1 MDDLAFFQRLI
12 NKLKNQKKM
21 FKISGLL
28 KVKNDT
34 VQVSEK
40 FSKREFVL
48 TDNSSMYPQDILFQ
62 LTQDKCAL
70 LDGFNPQEQI
80 EVSFNLRGREWTSP
94 QGEVKYFN
102 TLEAWRLERVGQPAM
117 GGGIPA
123 GGPTAMNLDPIASPA
138 GSTEPSDDD
147 DLPF

>member
-1 MDDLAFFQRLI
+1 
-12 NKLKNQKKM
+12 M
-21 FKISGLL
+21 FKITGTI
-28 KVKNDT
+28 KVMNPT

-48 TDNSSMYPQDILFQ
+48 TENTSQYPQDVLFQ
-62 LTQDKCAL
+62 AVQDRCAL
-70 LDGFNPQEQI
+70 LDTINIGEQV

-102 TLEAWRLERVGQPAM
+102 SLDAWRIEKVGQGM
-117 GGGIPA
+117 PA
-123 GGPTAMNLDPIASPA
+123 GGPSNMDLNAV
-138 GSTEPSDDD
+138 PSANPVDALLATNDETD

>member
-1 MDDLAFFQRLI
+1 
-12 NKLKNQKKM
+12 M
-21 FKISGLL
+21 FKISGTL
-28 KVKNDT
+28 KVKNGT

-48 TDNSSMYPQDILFQ
+48 TENSSMYPQDILFQ

-70 LDGFNPQEQI
+70 LDAFQPNEQL

-102 TLEAWRLERVGQPAM
+102 TLEAWRIERVGAGNQM

-123 GGPTAMNLDPIASPA
+123 GGPSAMSLDPIPSAPAASTA
-138 GSTEPSDDD
+138 PSDDD